1 MDLRRVRAWDW
12 LTGLAGAVLLVS
24 LFLPWYGAAGV
35 TATGWESFTVVDVII
50 AIAALLGIGLPLVAA
65 AQRTS
70 AVPQAWTA
78 FVIVF
83 ALVALVVAVVRLLN
97 LPGDGL
103 DREAGVWIACVSA
116 LALFYLDARAMG
128 DDSFPAAL
136 RPNFETK
143 IIPAPAPDGT
153 RHDLKQ

>member
-35 TATGWESFTVVDVII
+35 TASGWESFTVVDVII
-50 AIAALLGIGLPLVAA
+50 ATTALLGIGLPVVAA
-65 AQRTS
+65 TQRTS

-78 FVIVF
+78 FVITL
-83 ALVALVVAVVRLLN
+83 ALVSLVIAVVRLLN
-97 LPGDGL
+97 PPADGL
-103 DREAGVWIACVSA
+103 SREVGVWLAAVSS
-116 LALFYLDARAMG
+116 LALFYFDARSMG
-128 DDSFPAAL
+128 DDSGPAAM

-143 IIPAPAPDGT
+143 IIPAPTADGT